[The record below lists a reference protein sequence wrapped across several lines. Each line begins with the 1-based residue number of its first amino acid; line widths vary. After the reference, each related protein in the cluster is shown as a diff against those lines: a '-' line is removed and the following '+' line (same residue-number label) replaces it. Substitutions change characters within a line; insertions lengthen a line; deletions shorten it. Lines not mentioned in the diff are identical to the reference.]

1 MPPDTFTPAIADSQ
15 TVPALPDTTTTPVP
29 GFALADLLQFR
40 VALLANL
47 LERTSTQSL
56 QTQFG
61 LRITDWRVLAVI
73 AGKPGISANEIA
85 IRTATD
91 KGWVS
96 RSVTQ
101 LDRNG
106 LVERTV
112 DRQDS
117 RRYRLTLTR
126 RGRAIFDKA
135 AEGALARQEQLIGSL
150 PADERAFLMEQLQ
163 SLIAQARQLQLNPDL

>member
-1 MPPDTFTPAIADSQ
+1 MAPDTIAPAVLDDSPK
-15 TVPALPDTTTTPVP
+15 TIPAAPEPQ
-29 GFALADLLQFR
+29 FALGELLQFR
-40 VALLANL
+40 VALLANI
-47 LERTSTQSL
+47 LERVSSQALQS
-56 QTQFG
+56 QFG

-73 AGKPGISANEIA
+73 AGNPGISANEIA
-85 IRTATD
+85 VRTATD

-106 LVERTV
+106 LIERTV

-135 AEGALARQEQLIGSL
+135 AAGALSRQEELFGAL
-150 PADERAFLMEQLQ
+150 PVEERARLMDNLQ
-163 SLIAQARQLQLNPDL
+163 ELILQAKRLQQGPVFEA

>member
-1 MPPDTFTPAIADSQ
+1 MAPDTIAPAVLENSPKTIPPTPAPQ
-15 TVPALPDTTTTPVP
+15 
-29 GFALADLLQFR
+29 FALGELLQFR

-47 LERTSTQSL
+47 LERISSQALQS
-56 QTQFG
+56 QFG

-73 AGKPGISANEIA
+73 AGSPGISANEIA

-106 LVERTV
+106 LIERTV

-126 RGRAIFDKA
+126 RGRAIFDQA
-135 AEGALARQEQLIGSL
+135 AAGALARQEELVGAM
-150 PADERAFLMEQLQ
+150 PADERARLMDSLQ
-163 SLIAQARQLQLNPDL
+163 ELIVQAKRLQQSPIFEA